1 MAISSI
7 ALVSDLLS
15 SFFPQDRDGLL
26 RLLSRDE
33 HTLKVVQSA
42 APPGSAF
49 ETLCHQLAKALIG
62 EDLVFDPLLA
72 LLREARQQRHQE
84 IDAFLCAF
92 LVRETASQLARLG
105 PDRLN
110 EWIRYEAPGP
120 LKERLQGKSKDAHTV
135 AAQFPALI
143 QRERGAALKF
153 LSSLWPDHSPETV
166 ALDQLIRRWGMVAEP
181 TPSTIRPTGA
191 GKPPDPNDLR
201 QFVRTLDRLLVWRA
215 LLDACQ
221 RSTHQLLVV
230 RGDPEQSLGVFRER
244 VRRDL
249 SNQARPHTVR
259 TFGPGQDHSVA
270 TTAAG
275 WAELLC
281 ESVGHAELSL
291 SAALWEDTQRKPALY
306 IVGLNEP
313 LHLGDGGLST
323 DELSALVDFITTLP
337 AQLPALGAQSPVR
350 LLLPVQVD
358 AALGADDP
366 VFKRIEAAVEAAEAN
381 DPRGAVEAVSVG
393 ALKLPDFDELRDP
406 LKERAR
412 RRPGHTL
419 TEADWAKIRAAHAE
433 AVARRAPFTAL
444 AEAIWRA
451 LPLWMQEP

>member
-1 MAISSI
+1 MA
-7 ALVSDLLS
+7 LTTLGLTEDLLTAL
-15 SFFPQDRDGLL
+15 FRADDL
-26 RLLSRDE
+26 RILLSRHDW
-33 HTLKVVQSA
+33 A
-42 APPGSAF
+42 APVLKSVPGAVSDPKQVV
-49 ETLCHQLAKALIG
+49 HQVA
-62 EDLVFDPLLA
+62 EA
-72 LLREARQQRHQE
+72 LLRNGLVPDPLVPLLHAEFPYQKE
-84 IDAFLCAF
+84 KIDAFTCAF
-92 LVRETASQLARLG
+92 LVQATADRLARLG

-110 EWIRYEAPGP
+110 EWIQYEAPGH
-120 LKERLQGKSKDAHTV
+120 LKERLRGKTRDAHTV
-135 AAQFPALI
+135 AAQIPDLTL
-143 QRERGAALKF
+143 RERGAALKS
-153 LSSLWPDHSPETV
+153 LTSLWPDHSPEAVT
-166 ALDQLIRRWGMVAEP
+166 LDQLLRRWGMVAEP
-181 TPSTIRPTGA
+181 TLSTILPTGA

-201 QFVRTLDRLLVWRA
+201 QFVRTLDRLLVWLA

-230 RGDPEQSLGVFRER
+230 RGDPEQSLSVFRER

-249 SNQARPHTVR
+249 SNQAKPHTVR

-270 TTAAG
+270 TTAGG

-281 ESVGHAELSL
+281 EAIGHAELSL

-313 LHLGDGGLST
+313 LHLGDGGLSA

-337 AQLPALGAQSPVR
+337 AELPALGAQSPVR

-358 AALGADDP
+358 ATLGADDP
-366 VFKRIEAAVEAAEAN
+366 VFKRIEAAVEAAEAS

-412 RRPGHTL
+412 RRPGHAL
-419 TEADWAKIRAAHAE
+419 TEADWAKIRAAHKD

-451 LPLWMQEP
+451 LPPWMQEP